1 MGTVSALR
9 WGVGFIHQESLG
21 TILTGL
27 VILEPV
33 GVLGFPLPGSDS
45 QTVCK

>member
-9 WGVGFIHQESLG
+9 RGVGFIHQESLG
-21 TILTGL
+21 TTLRGL